1 MVNHMVAIPEAVL
14 KVLNDDAS
22 IRVLATKSKDGDV
35 HAIQVGSLK
44 APAPDTIIVGAILMK
59 RTGKNLESMKAKGEL
74 VSILAGTQ
82 KESYEIRAKAKDFV
96 TAGPMYDQMNA
107 ALQKMGLKASGV
119 WVLEVKE
126 VWNQSAGYSAGT
138 KMV

>member
-1 MVNHMVAIPEAVL
+1 MVAIPEEVL

-22 IRVLATKSKDGDV
+22 VRVLATKSKSGDV

-59 RTGKNLESMKAKGEL
+59 RTGKNLEAMKEKGEL
-74 VSILAGTQ
+74 VSILAGSKTT
-82 KESYEIRAKAKDFV
+82 SYEVRAKVKDYV
-96 TAGPMYDQMNA
+96 TSGPIFDQMNA
-107 ALQKMGLKASGV
+107 ALEKMGLKAAGV
-119 WVLEVKE
+119 WVLGVQE
-126 VWNQSAGYSAGT
+126 VWNQSAGYSAGS

>member
-1 MVNHMVAIPEAVL
+1 MAAIPEQVL

-22 IRVLATKSKDGDV
+22 IRVLATKSEKGDV
-35 HAIQVGSLK
+35 HVIQVGSLK

-59 RTGKNLESMKAKGEL
+59 RTGKNLESMKANGEL

-82 KESYEIRAKAKDFV
+82 KESYEVRAKPKDFV
-96 TAGPMYDQMNA
+96 TSGPIFDQMNA

-119 WVLEVKE
+119 WVLAVEE
-126 VWNQSAGYSAGT
+126 VWNQSAGYNAGT